1 MSMFDILTL
10 VACYLCAAAYLT
22 VSLRH
27 LRAVKSRLGLVVTV
41 LTQVGYQSFAFY
53 VNTKDVQI
61 ATSILSTFTVL
72 AVLKVPVSH
81 VPR

>member
-1 MSMFDILTL
+1 MSTFDTLTL

-27 LRAVKSRLGLVVTV
+27 LRAVKSRIGLVITV
-41 LTQVGYQSFAFY
+41 LTQVGCQSFAFY
-53 VNTKDVQI
+53 VGTKLIQM